1 MPSSAHGP
9 ELLPGRARFRV
20 WAPTARRVEVR
31 CGGEDH
37 PLAPG
42 ADGWFEGELAGVG
55 DGARYALVLDGDR
68 VRPDPAS
75 RRQPEGVHG
84 PSELFD
90 PSRHAWRDGGW
101 QGVAREDLVF
111 YELHVGT
118 FTAPGTLDAAAE
130 RLPDLV
136 ELGVTCVE
144 LMPVQPFAGERN
156 WGYDGVA
163 PWAVHEAYGGP
174 VALQRFVDRAHA
186 LGLAVCL
193 DVVYNHL
200 GPEGNY
206 LPELGPWLT
215 SRHRSPW
222 GDGLDYDGPDAK
234 PIRAFM
240 IGAAVQ
246 WVRDFHIDA
255 LRLDATH
262 AIEDASPRH
271 LVGAIRDAVLE
282 AAREAGRT
290 AHVVAEDDRNDRRV
304 LDAPPA
310 GWGASALWADD
321 LHHAIH
327 ALVTGESARF
337 LQDFGRPEDVARAL
351 AEGFVYQGQRSAYRG
366 RPHGTD
372 PRGLAPSCFVTCL
385 QNHDQVGNRP
395 RGERLSRLVPWQAL
409 LPASTLVLLGSAVPL
424 VFMGEEYGETR
435 PFLYFTSHG
444 DPALAKAVS
453 AGRKSE
459 FIAQGAGDV
468 PDPQAPQTFRRSKL
482 SHRRDGRHGAL
493 RGHYRQLLAL
503 RKRHRAAIAAGWP
516 EVRRDGTAFTLV
528 RPGLVVRANLGPKPA
543 GGLGPWGLAIEERA
557 EERGAVGGD
566 PPHAIA
572 RNPGEGLAP

>member
-9 ELLPGRARFRV
+9 ELRPAGVRFRV
-20 WAPTARRVEVR
+20 WAPKARSAEVR

-37 PLAPG
+37 PLASAAG
-42 ADGWFEGELAGVG
+42 GWFEGEIAGVG
-55 DGARYALVLDGDR
+55 DGARYALVLDGAH

-75 RRQPEGVHG
+75 RRQPDGVHG
-84 PSELFD
+84 PSQLFD
-90 PSRHAWRDGGW
+90 PARHAWGDGGW
-101 QGVAREDLVF
+101 KGLAQEDLVF
-111 YELHVGT
+111 YELHLGT
-118 FTAPGTLDAAAE
+118 FTAAGTLDAAAE

-136 ELGVTCVE
+136 ELGVTCIE

-163 PWAVHEAYGGP
+163 PYAVHEAYGGP
-174 VALQRFVDRAHA
+174 AALQRFVDRAHA

-206 LPELGPWLT
+206 LPELGPCLT

-222 GDGLDYDGPDAK
+222 GDGLDYDGPDAG
-234 PIRAFM
+234 PVRAFM

-246 WVRDFHIDA
+246 WVRDFHVDA

-282 AAREAGRT
+282 VGREAGRRV
-290 AHVVAEDDRNDRRV
+290 HVVAEDDRNDRRV
-304 LDAPPA
+304 LDPPPG
-310 GWGASALWADD
+310 GWGASAVWADD
-321 LHHAIH
+321 LHHALH
-327 ALVTGESARF
+327 ALLTGESARF

-409 LPASTLVLLGSAVPL
+409 LPASTLVLLGSGVPL
-424 VFMGEEYGETR
+424 LFMGEEYGETR

-453 AGRKSE
+453 AGRRGE
-459 FIAQGAGDV
+459 FIAQGVGDV

-493 RGHYRQLLAL
+493 RAHYRRLLAL
-503 RKRHRAAIAAGWP
+503 RKRHRAALAAGWP
-516 EVRRDGTAFTLV
+516 EVRREGTAFTLV
-528 RPGLVVRANLGPKPA
+528 RPGLVVRANLGSRPA
-543 GGLGPWGLAIEERA
+543 GGLGPWGLEIEERA
-557 EERGAVGGD
+557 EQAAAGGGD
-566 PPHAIA
+566 PQHAIA
-572 RNPGEGLAP
+572 TDRERLAP